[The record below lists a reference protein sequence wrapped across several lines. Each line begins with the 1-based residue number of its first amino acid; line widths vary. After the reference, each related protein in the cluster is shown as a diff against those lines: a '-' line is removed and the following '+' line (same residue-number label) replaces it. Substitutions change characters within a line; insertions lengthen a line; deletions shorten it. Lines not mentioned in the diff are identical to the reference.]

1 MYTVCWRPHC
11 VCPGAALTPHG
22 CVIISL
28 GPSGASR
35 GFVPPPTTV
44 NMGQVLPP
52 SCHCWSKG
60 NERMDGVCNPGS
72 LQDRSKSTE
81 LGDPAESKLKE
92 DLGGGREA
100 EPLQAW
106 MQNAVPTARLGLN
119 NSHCGKLHSKE
130 GRRRAVT
137 RRTPCAKL

>member
-1 MYTVCWRPHC
+1 M
-11 VCPGAALTPHG
+11 
-22 CVIISL
+22 
-28 GPSGASR
+28 
-35 GFVPPPTTV
+35 PPPTTV

-92 DLGGGREA
+92 NGGGGEGSRA
-100 EPLQAW
+100 PAGLDAKCCA
-106 MQNAVPTARLGLN
+106 NCKARL
-119 NSHCGKLHSKE
+119 K
-130 GRRRAVT
+130 
-137 RRTPCAKL
+137 